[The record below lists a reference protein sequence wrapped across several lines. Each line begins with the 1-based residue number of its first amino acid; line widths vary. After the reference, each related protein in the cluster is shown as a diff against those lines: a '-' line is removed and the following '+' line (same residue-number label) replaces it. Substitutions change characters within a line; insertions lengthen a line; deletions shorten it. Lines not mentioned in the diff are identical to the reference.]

1 MENNVRLVRA
11 SDALRSASGDLVA
24 RALLTWRMIDE
35 HRTDMEQPMQRTG
48 RKAQRL
54 NRPGQVMA

>member
-1 MENNVRLVRA
+1 MILN
-11 SDALRSASGDLVA
+11 
-24 RALLTWRMIDE
+24 WIDE

-54 NRPGQVMA
+54 SQPGQVMA